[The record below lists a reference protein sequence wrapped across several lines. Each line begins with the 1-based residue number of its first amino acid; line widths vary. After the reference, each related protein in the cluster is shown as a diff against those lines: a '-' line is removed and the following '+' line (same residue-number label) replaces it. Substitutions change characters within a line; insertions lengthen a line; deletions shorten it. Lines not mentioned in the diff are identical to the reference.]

1 MNYDAYLT
9 PKNHGIWGDPHPQYD
24 SIKTYQSAVDSS
36 SNPWLEIFELQFASP
51 DLQISNTLQRIFFG
65 FKVFDNA
72 SDTVFS
78 VTEFSCYI
86 GVLGTSLKV
95 QGTKRFAHQSYQNS
109 NNNLLNL
116 HVFWTMNSTS
126 QTWTAKVFLEMPWNY
141 KRAVILQPW
150 VNIPKDRYVTTPT
163 NPVFAKLS
171 QREKTES
178 IFSPIANAQFI
189 SADAKSSIVSGYTDY
204 KLPWNDYNTHTS
216 VVNLN
221 GFTIICVRN
230 GNQIS
235 YSLNGVNAHTFAS
248 GVLIGYIPSGYRP
261 TTTSA
266 IVTFSSTALIPLTVA
281 NDGSVTFIGSTSLPA
296 NTQAYGSGVAVAGD
310 PMPVDGQ

>member
-9 PKNHGIWGDPHPQYD
+9 PKTHGVWGDPHPQYD
-24 SIKTYQSAVDSS
+24 SIKTYQSAVDYN

-51 DLQISNTLQRIFFG
+51 DLQISNTLQRMFFG

-72 SDTVFS
+72 SDSVFS
-78 VTEFSCYI
+78 VAEFACYI
-86 GVLGTSLKV
+86 GVSGSSLKV
-95 QGTKRFAHQSYQNS
+95 QGTKRFAHQSYQNP

-116 HVFWTMNSTS
+116 HIFWTMNSTT

-150 VNIPKDRYVTTPT
+150 VNIPKDRYVTTPV

-189 SADAKSSIVSGYTDY
+189 STDAKSSIVSGYTDY
-204 KLPWNDYNTHTS
+204 TVPWGDDNTHTS
-216 VVNLN
+216 VTMLY
-221 GFTIICVRN
+221 GLTIICVRN

-235 YSLNGVNAHTFAS
+235 YSVNGINTNTFAS
-248 GVLIGYIPSGYRP
+248 GVLIGYIPIGYRP
-261 TTTSA
+261 VSTSA
-266 IVTFSSTALIPLTVA
+266 IVAFSSTALIPFTVA
-281 NDGSVTFIGSTSLPA
+281 NDGSVAFIGSTSLPA
-296 NTQAYGSGVAVAGD
+296 NTKVYGSGVAATSD